1 MQTLKIIPKYS
12 SFYVDDFIEGQ
23 VELSSQA
30 QIIINDINIVLNISE
45 FWTTYSKELNL
56 NINENTTQPILVQ
69 NLNVKEKLN
78 INTNLVAL
86 KPGKFTFSFK
96 FKSPKVLE
104 PSFEFPGKADKAYIR
119 YFLSSNI
126 ISPYTRATTSTYI
139 ILKKRHKL
147 EMNKQVILVT
157 ENNIHKWGMFD
168 GGKTKLKV
176 TSINGTDNFRFGEDI
191 KFDIDIDNTNGKL
204 NTSECKIVLKRN
216 VKFKNRYGQLKQD
229 ILDELSSRKIKT
241 EATPGEHKNFS
252 YVLSLNKIENK
263 NFVISGSGIPYTNF
277 PDINFFLPSIK
288 TVLLECSYTIKF
300 TLYFNKFVK
309 FNERPRIILN
319 AIMCHQSL
327 DEGKAEMNQKINLSK
342 KNTMPIMQNNILP
355 PQNMVPPYMA
365 PPPMMQPPN
374 LMPPDPNANMNFKK
388 SISAPINFG
397 NPQQQF
403 NNMMNN
409 NNMNNIQDEELP
421 SMEEIEQGNNI
432 NNNFNNSES
441 FPPLNEN
448 NYN

>member
-96 FKSPKVLE
+96 FKSPKILE

-216 VKFKNRYGQLKQD
+216 VKLKNRYGQLKKD

-241 EATPGEHKNFS
+241 ETTKVNIK
-252 YVLSLNKIENK
+252 V
-263 NFVISGSGIPYTNF
+263 
-277 PDINFFLPSIK
+277 FLI
-288 TVLLECSYTIKF
+288 Y
-300 TLYFNKFVK
+300 
-309 FNERPRIILN
+309 
-319 AIMCHQSL
+319 
-327 DEGKAEMNQKINLSK
+327 
-342 KNTMPIMQNNILP
+342 
-355 PQNMVPPYMA
+355 
-365 PPPMMQPPN
+365 
-374 LMPPDPNANMNFKK
+374 
-388 SISAPINFG
+388 
-397 NPQQQF
+397 
-403 NNMMNN
+403 
-409 NNMNNIQDEELP
+409 
-421 SMEEIEQGNNI
+421 
-432 NNNFNNSES
+432 
-441 FPPLNEN
+441 
-448 NYN
+448 